1 MDTISRENNNSY
13 LPIAG
18 VILGGLALLIAVV
31 VVVKLQGANK
41 KLDTLTESVAKI
53 DTVETMARNAQAIAE
68 QAKSSGDRANTMIN
82 KVANDTSTAFQDV
95 ANTIGTIRADV
106 AKIQSP
112 PPKAAGAPGGPKGP
126 AAEKVPAVAGPDEYI
141 VKSKDTGSTI
151 AKAHNVSLADLM
163 AVNPGLNWTKMKV
176 GDKVKLPAKK

>member
-1 MDTISRENNNSY
+1 MDTISRENNSNY

-31 VVVKLQGANK
+31 VVVKLQGAGK
-41 KLDTLTESVAKI
+41 RLDTLSESVARI
-53 DTVETMARNAQAIAE
+53 DSVEATARSAQSTAE
-68 QAKSSGDRANTMIN
+68 QAKSSSDRANTMIN

-106 AKIQSP
+106 AKIQAP
-112 PPKAAGAPGGPKGP
+112 PAKVAGAPGGAKGP
-126 AAEKVPAVAGPDEYI
+126 AAEKVPVVAGPDEYI

-176 GDKVKLPAKK
+176 GDKIKLPAKK